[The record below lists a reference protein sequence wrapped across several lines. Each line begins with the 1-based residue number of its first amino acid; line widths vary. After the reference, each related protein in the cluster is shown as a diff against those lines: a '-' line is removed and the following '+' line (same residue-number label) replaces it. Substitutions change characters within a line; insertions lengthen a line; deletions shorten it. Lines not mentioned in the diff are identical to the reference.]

1 VRVSYEPQLVPSGG
15 LRIVNKVGRR
25 DALGVEIG
33 AALAIL
39 GLLLVFLPLFIQA
52 AADAAEGKEP
62 QKERRARKRRAWAV
76 PIVIAV
82 AATDAMLGL
91 LTLWGTWH
99 AAAAAGWMLVALTW
113 LVVGLSGWAVRTGV
127 R

>member
-1 VRVSYEPQLVPSGG
+1 MGA
-15 LRIVNKVGRR
+15 R

-52 AADAAEGKEP
+52 AANAAAKAEP
-62 QKERRARKRRAWAV
+62 LKGTRARKRQAWGV
-76 PIVIAV
+76 SVLIAI
-82 AATDAMLGL
+82 AATDAMVGL
-91 LTLWGTWH
+91 FTLWGRWH
-99 AAAAAGWMLVALTW
+99 AAAATGWMLIGLTW
-113 LVVGLSGWAVRTGV
+113 LVALLSAWAVKTGV